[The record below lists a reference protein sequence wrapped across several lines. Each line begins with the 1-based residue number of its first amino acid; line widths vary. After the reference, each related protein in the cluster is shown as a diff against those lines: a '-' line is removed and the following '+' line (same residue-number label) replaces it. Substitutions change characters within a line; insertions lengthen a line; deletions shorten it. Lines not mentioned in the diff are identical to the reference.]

1 MASAR
6 NLILVVLTA
15 LVSVWISFSEAGAQY
30 KEFKFNKD
38 IQVVPDNVTPGT
50 KINIKLSVDKT
61 KISPGDTVTVFF
73 EPDKDCYLTLVD
85 VGTSGKITQLW
96 PNQFS
101 GSDNLVKAHQRNSF
115 PGASDKF
122 RFRASG
128 PKGIERI
135 VALAASEKNAI
146 VPDNEFGNYSNG
158 FKSYQK
164 GFKDL
169 VVETAGRTESLP
181 GHVKWGTAEAK
192 LVIGNVPSG
201 GTITSRNVYM
211 LSVGSTTMALK
222 YCDDDARGF
231 ADLMTQ
237 KLQIPAENVRL
248 LTGSKGT
255 KAGFVEGLRWLAQ
268 KTQPE
273 DLVLIYFS
281 GHGTRL
287 RDQPPAHHPDGI
299 SAALICYHTK
309 SKPDFQKLRP
319 AELKEILLVDYDFGR
334 LLKKIPARRRL
345 IVVDSCHSGS
355 ITKEMSGTMVS
366 KYVPLLTPDEIRQI
380 RAERHK
386 ELHVVD
392 TGAGSSQFGTDS
404 AEKESL
410 LAACAKNE
418 SSLEDGS
425 RRAGLFTYWLEE
437 NIKKNAPDLQ
447 SAFERTRQNVVEET
461 RSRQDPQTPQIM
473 DEYALARAIK
483 F

>member
-1 MASAR
+1 MAGAG

-15 LVSVWISFSEAGAQY
+15 LISVWISSSEVGAQY

-38 IQVVPDNVTPGT
+38 IQVVPDNAKPGT

-61 KISPGDTVTVFF
+61 KINPGDTVTIFF
-73 EPDKDCYLTLVD
+73 EPDQDCYLTLVD

-101 GSDNLVKAHQRNSF
+101 GSDNLVKARQRNSF
-115 PGASDKF
+115 PGPSDKF
-122 RFRASG
+122 RFKASG
-128 PKGIERI
+128 PEGIERI

-146 VPDNEFGNYSNG
+146 MPENEFGNYSSG

-181 GHVKWGTAEAK
+181 EHVKWGTAEAK
-192 LVIGNVPSG
+192 LVIGNVPTG
-201 GTITSRNVYM
+201 GRITSRNVYM
-211 LSVGSTTMALK
+211 LSVGSTTLRLK

-231 ADLMTQ
+231 ANLMAE

-248 LTGSKGT
+248 LTGSQGT
-255 KAGFVEGLRWLAQ
+255 KAGVVQGLRWLAE

-273 DLVLIYFS
+273 DLVIVYFS
-281 GHGTRL
+281 GHGTRI
-287 RDQPPAHHPDGI
+287 RDQPPARHPDGI
-299 SAALICYHTK
+299 SAALICYHN
-309 SKPDFQKLRP
+309 KPKLTADDP
-319 AELKEILLVDYDFGR
+319 ELKEILLVDYDFGR
-334 LLKKIPARRRL
+334 LLKKISARRRL

-355 ITKEMSGTMVS
+355 ITKEITGSLVS
-366 KYVPLLTPDEIRQI
+366 KYVPLLTPEEIRQI
-380 RAERHK
+380 RTERFK

-392 TGAGSSQFGTDS
+392 TGAGSNQFGTDS

-437 NIKKNAPDLQ
+437 NIKNHAPDLQ
-447 SAFERTRQNVVEET
+447 SAFEKTRQNVLEET
-461 RSRQDPQTPQIM
+461 KSRPEPQTPQII